1 MNLSN
6 PSELK
11 GIIGKH
17 NFSFTKSLGQNFLI
31 DENILNKIVDG
42 SKIDC
47 ETAVLEIGPGAGV
60 LTRELAKRSK
70 KTVAVE
76 IDKKLI
82 PLLCETLG
90 EFDNIKVI
98 NEDIMKVDIKKLFA
112 EEFGTSRVSVV
123 ANLPYYI
130 TTPVIMKLLEAE
142 ANLTSLTVMVQKE
155 VAERMA
161 AAPGGK
167 EYGALS
173 VAVQFYSEPKI
184 IAKAEPSCFVPQ
196 PKVASAVVNME
207 ISKNQRIRVKDKAL
221 FFKVVKSA
229 FGQRRK
235 TLVNALSK
243 SPYLSLEKEKIIQ
256 AVKELGFDENIRGE
270 KLSLEE
276 FGKLSDAF
284 FETKDK

>member
-11 GIIGKH
+11 KVIEKH
-17 NFSFTKSLGQNFLI
+17 SFSFTKSLGQNFLI
-31 DENILNKIVDG
+31 DENVLEKIVLG
-42 SKIDC
+42 SGVNKN
-47 ETAVLEIGPGAGV
+47 TAALEIGPGAGV
-60 LTRELAKRSK
+60 LTRELAMRSK
-70 KTVAVE
+70 KAVAVE

-82 PLLCETLG
+82 PLLRETLAD
-90 EFDNIKVI
+90 FSNVKVI
-98 NEDIMKVDIKKLFA
+98 NEDVMKLDMKKLFA
-112 EEFGTSRVSVV
+112 EEFENTDVAVV

-130 TTPVIMKLLEAE
+130 TTPVIMKLLESE
-142 ANLTSLTVMVQKE
+142 CTITSITVMVQKE

-184 IAKAEPSCFVPQ
+184 IAKAEPSCFIPQ
-196 PKVASAVVNME
+196 PKVASSVVKME
-207 ISKNQRIRVKDKAL
+207 ISKNPRVNVTNKAM
-221 FFKVVKSA
+221 FFKIVKSA

-243 SPYLSLEKEKIIQ
+243 SPYVSFEKETIIN
-256 AVKELGFDENIRGE
+256 ALKNLGFNESIRGE

-276 FGKLSDAF
+276 FAALSNALC
-284 FETKDK
+284 E

>member
-11 GIIGKH
+11 EIIGKH
-17 NFSFTKSLGQNFLI
+17 NFSFSKSLGQNFLI
-31 DENILNKIVDG
+31 DENVLEKIVSASEIDG
-42 SKIDC
+42 
-47 ETAVLEIGPGAGV
+47 ETCALEIGPGAGV

-82 PLLCETLG
+82 PLLTETLSD
-90 EFDNIKVI
+90 FDNVKIVNK
-98 NEDIMKVDIKKLFA
+98 DIMKTDLKKLFE
-112 EEFGTSRVSVV
+112 EEFGNSKIAVV

-142 ANLTSLTVMVQKE
+142 ADISSITVMVQKE

-161 AAPGGK
+161 ASPGGK

-173 VAVQFYSEPKI
+173 VAVQFYSVPKI
-184 IAKAEPSCFVPQ
+184 ITKAEPSCFIPQ
-196 PKVASAVVNME
+196 PKVASSVIKLELCGKPRVSVKNKAV
-207 ISKNQRIRVKDKAL
+207 
-221 FFKVVKSA
+221 FFKTVKSA

-243 SPYLSLEKEKIIQ
+243 SPYFSLEKEKS
-256 AVKELGFDENIRGE
+256 AEALRKLGFDENIRGE
-270 KLSLEE
+270 KLSLED
-276 FGKLSDAF
+276 FARLSDLICT
-284 FETKDK
+284 E